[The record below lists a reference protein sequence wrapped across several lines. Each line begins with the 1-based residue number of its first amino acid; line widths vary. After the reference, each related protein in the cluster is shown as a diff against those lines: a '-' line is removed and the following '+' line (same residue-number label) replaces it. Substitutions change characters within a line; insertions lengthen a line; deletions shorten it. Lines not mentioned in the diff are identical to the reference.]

1 MWCYQKGNGN
11 KLQICMKNEYHE
23 ILHQKVIQGLGSKR
37 CKKKTQGAMMQ
48 EMSENTEEMPDKI
61 GSNKVNNISKIGRNS
76 P

>member
-48 EMSENTEEMPDKI
+48 EMSENTEEMQMTNSQMKR
-61 GSNKVNNISKIGRNS
+61 KLISLAAR
-76 P
+76 